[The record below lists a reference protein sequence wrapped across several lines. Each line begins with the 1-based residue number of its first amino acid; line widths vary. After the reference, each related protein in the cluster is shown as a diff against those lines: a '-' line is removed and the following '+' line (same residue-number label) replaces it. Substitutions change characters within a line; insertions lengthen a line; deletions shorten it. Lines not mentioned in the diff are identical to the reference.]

1 MLIMAV
7 WCTAMPVCAAVTY
20 GIAPIGFEDGAIPT
34 GWTQENLTGSVS
46 WAVEGGTGV
55 NLTYPAGAKSG
66 EYRLA
71 IRRPQGSGS
80 KFVTRLISP
89 SFDATQLAN
98 PELRFSHAQV
108 ASIGQFDTLRVYYR
122 VSATGAWTQLAEYTS
137 AITAWTAE
145 ALELPQTLQGA
156 AYQIAFEVSDNN
168 GYGVVVDDISV
179 TQPSQCEV
187 PSFGDIATTAET
199 AYVEFVVGGTGKGS
213 TADLFDVVVSKAAQA
228 EPATPVDSLV
238 VFSAKGTADAFVNLT
253 GLTPDTEYFV
263 YIRTNCVDNE
273 TGYTDWVSTTFTT
286 PVRVEVPYTENFN
299 NATGYSNFG
308 TPHGWTL
315 KTDTTTAVPFVYKG
329 TYATYKTSY
338 SVDSTA
344 YMAFAGTAST
354 SIEALPASKY
364 AYAATPEIHD
374 DLSQCEVSFW
384 GTVYDKVYNGK
395 TDYAAE
401 LTVGVMT
408 NPTDYATFTPIET
421 VHIESAYLFKKFSVS
436 LASYTGTGKHVA
448 FVSRSA
454 TKQNVFFID
463 NVSIYKPAV
472 ATPSLTVKNALPSGF
487 EVVPSLPAGA
497 TWNLKVA
504 STYVRDAATLTA
516 EQCLVNLSGLTA
528 ANHTIAEEDAVLAGK
543 TVTVYV
549 QAVKNGVA
557 SDWSFPVTIRV
568 PKRAVLPIDM
578 TFNTGTYAEVALKSL
593 NNEIHSTVAT
603 AACGD
608 LYFPLTSFT
617 NMYPAVSTVAPKY
630 DGAHLN
636 LNGIGNYCVLPYVE
650 GGLDTLELTFRY
662 ASYDSDYQGKLAVG
676 VMTDPYDLS
685 TFVTVAEYD
694 AVSGSKYAKIICDFS
709 SYTGAGH
716 YVALRALAPSV
727 ASATYG
733 SANAIDNLSLHKV
746 STCRDASNLRAE
758 ADASKA
764 VIRWDAAGMTQWLVR
779 LYGNSTATDTV
790 QEHVVAQD
798 SILLTGLT
806 PGTTYYY
813 AVHTICGT
821 DTLAVET
828 ADMGSFTTSLGVP
841 YKQDFGTST
850 SLPTGW
856 EQKKGLAS
864 SIFAGGTFS
873 TGSSWSVSKTNT
885 TVSKYLTTEG
895 SYLIINNYGTSPQ
908 HWAIMP
914 ELVIEADANAAVALT
929 FDLALTPYS
938 ESSRLSGVDDQFMV
952 IISTDGGATWSEQN
966 ATIWNN
972 KADSTTDYV
981 YNDIPMN
988 SFQKV
993 NIDLS
998 AYIGQKI
1005 RIAFYAESTVGN
1017 ADNYIVIDNIQVK
1030 TVDANCLGITKLQA
1044 VATSDSQATVTW
1056 AAGGTQSIHLMVSEE
1071 GETTN
1076 VFEGDITDNPYT
1088 LTGLTGNTA
1097 YVVKAY
1103 QTCNPAGDTLTITF
1117 RTLCGSFA
1125 IADLG
1130 TITFDNGAED
1140 ILCWTVGVG
1149 DTVGVGSATLTKPY
1163 VYNSSKFGKV
1173 LYLKKPK
1180 TTSYYNYG
1188 NNYYAIMPA
1197 LDIDSIKHY
1206 QVVLSAATND
1216 NDTANEAKLYVGVL
1230 SNPLQ
1235 PNQYDITDTITLQY
1249 AADSL
1254 HMRSYTLAF
1263 DDYEGDYLGNHG
1275 KYIIFLASAA
1285 SNHSDVVLIDNIYLE
1300 PLSGCHQVNDMEAA
1314 VVTNASATLQWT
1326 GNAAS
1331 YEVVVSD
1338 QMCNPD
1344 TLQNAVFEARSLT
1357 EKQVEVTGLSPQTT
1371 YYAYIRAICG
1381 EGDTARWSGHTIFK
1395 TACGVPYYE
1404 NFTSTSLSEDWAGY
1418 KGIFGA
1424 NDTLLMKN
1432 LSESSS
1438 STAWYMTSLPSS
1450 IKGMSGTAA
1459 RVEVYST
1466 GSYNALLVS
1475 PAISL
1480 PSLEEN
1486 GEPMRVSFK
1495 AAKGTYEYSGAPS
1508 KVSNSTDDKFS
1519 LIISTDDGETWT
1531 RANSTIWASDGSG
1544 DFDYN
1549 TFGLTA
1555 LRCNVDITKYAGQSV
1570 RLGFYT
1576 ESVESSPDTYF
1587 YLDSVSVDFYTP
1599 SCDGILNCKTLSAG
1613 ADSIALQFK
1622 TTNATDVVE
1631 YVYGKDSVNLLTA
1644 TGYRADDNNEAV
1656 LLGLTPGSTYAI
1668 YARTLC
1674 AAGDTSAWF
1683 GPVYADT
1690 KCLLTAPFAFNFDDT
1705 DSRYAFYTSTYG
1717 TAYYM
1722 ENCWETL
1729 YSYYSYAPQVKD
1741 NSSSYTYSRSGNSA
1755 LYFYMYSGSP
1765 SSYYGYAILPEMTSD
1780 MDTLMLTFWAR
1791 PGYEYSS
1798 SMSSSDNSYL
1808 HSVEVGT
1815 MTDPTDTATFQR
1827 IKTVEILPV
1836 SGDPASDPMKFW
1848 RQYAVSLHGATGK
1861 YIAFRQLGGSKSNYV
1876 TIDDVEVVKQ
1886 GCAMVENA
1894 WVDAIKPTSAKLHWQ
1909 SEAEQFVITLASGAS
1924 SVQYSS
1930 TDSVMTLSGLQQGK
1944 QYTVSVA
1951 SVCGTDTSVAVINT
1965 FATAYSIPFTE
1976 NFATIATAFPAA
1988 WKRYNSSYGSGIT
2001 ADALFAGTTSF
2012 AQKTPS
2018 TSTYEGWIYSSSYNK
2033 NAFEGSEH
2041 AYVKLAPEELYDSWY
2056 EDYEYY
2062 DSWYWM
2068 VSPVIDLTVVTDSA
2082 IYLSFDLALTSSTAA
2097 TAPSSAAN
2105 QRFYLLVSA
2114 DGGTTWTKANALVWS
2129 NATAD
2134 SAQYQLSG
2142 VATGKG
2148 THYRMNFSQYIG
2160 QNIQVAFGTYANE
2173 SSNNN
2178 ALHLDNIDL
2187 DVPAACLPVSGCVL
2201 TTISKDNIA
2210 GVITPAED
2218 ATPDMYQCAYGVMG
2232 TEVADMTIVTSADS
2246 TFAIGGLTGGTTYD
2260 VYVRAICGAGD
2271 TSRWA
2276 GPYSAMTAFE
2286 YPFAETFDN
2295 ISKGFPAGWN
2305 RYSGVVADS
2314 LFVGSKSFATAKA
2327 TTSGWVA
2334 GNANALED
2342 ANHVK
2347 INVYSNL
2354 SNYWLVSPVV
2364 DLSEVSDA
2372 AIMLSF
2378 DAAYTKYD
2386 KTTAPTGTATQKF
2399 YVLVSEDGGAT
2410 WSKQNATLWSDAVA
2424 DSAQYTMASIP
2435 TGAGAN
2441 YIIDFTPY
2449 IGKKVQVAFGVA
2461 ATANDNDLHLDNI
2474 AIQVPPT
2481 CRKVQNITVSEIGGY
2496 SAKVNFATAD
2506 SVAAQWQYVVCLH
2519 DSLMNPATAVTI
2531 DTTSFDLIGLQMNT
2545 GYDVYV
2551 RSICAVGDT
2560 SEWVGPNSFTTLKLY
2575 SFPFSESFDDISSA
2589 FLEDWKR
2596 YSEISAAN
2604 LFNGTASFATATTT
2618 TSGWGYSSS
2627 YNANALEDAN
2637 HVGVELYYSY
2647 SNSWLVS
2654 PVLDLT
2660 SVAENTA
2667 VELTFDAALTYWN
2680 SSSAPTATSSQR
2692 FYVLISSDGGNT
2704 WSKEDMT
2711 LWSDAASDSAQ
2722 YKLASIPNGAGET
2735 YTIDC
2740 SKYVGGLVQI
2750 AFGAYAS
2757 ANDNRLHVDNIS
2769 LDLAPT
2775 CRKVQQVSIVGIT
2788 SSKATLQITPA
2799 VDSLATQWQYV
2810 LCAQGAT
2817 LNPDAAVT
2825 LDTTVAVLDS
2835 LSHSTEYDVYVRSI
2849 CGEGDTSAWV
2859 GPKSF
2864 ATGCLVDLPVT
2875 YDFDD
2880 ENNRYELYSSYD
2892 GSYDM
2897 ENCWTSIYGL
2907 TSYMAQVEESY
2918 SDYDYD
2924 YDYGYYYYAYE
2935 YGRNASSALFL
2946 TSSGSYTAIAV
2957 MPEFNVDL
2965 DTMQLVF
2972 WGRPGYAYGEDYYSS
2987 SPRTNMRYAGASYER
3002 KIEVG
3007 TMTDPNDASTFRLI
3021 KTITAEPLTSSN
3033 YPDADPEGTEY
3044 FRKYKVALKSATG
3057 KYIAFR
3063 STGSNYFAIDDVSFE
3078 KLPDCLEPTHD
3089 AVEVLSSTKALVH
3102 WENSADSVAA
3112 RLLSATGT
3120 VLLDTML
3127 NGDTLLLEGLSAG
3140 TTYKVSLQNHCGDA
3154 VYSEWTSA
3162 LTFTTALG
3170 FPYTQDFEGENIDW
3184 TNAKGLLSEA
3194 LAGAAPVL
3202 GSGSWSTT
3210 TVTAAEENLTNKAVR
3225 LNVYGTSKKDWYLSP
3240 VIDLTEVD
3248 TAQHIGMTM
3257 KVALSDYYDHTQ
3269 VASGA
3274 QADDIFAVLVS
3285 EDGGATWTEGNVTR
3299 WDNSGSAD
3307 YIYDAIPV
3315 AGQEYIILMD
3325 KYIGKTVQIALYAE
3339 STVDGGDNY
3348 LYVDDIEIN
3357 YIDIR
3362 CMGVRNLQ
3370 ITPSSTYADISWKC
3384 IGSDSVQIEL
3394 IDTLSQQIM
3403 LSTVTADSVFRCTNL
3418 QPNTVYS
3425 LSVQQL
3431 CGNTPVTALFRTNV
3445 VVPYLQEF
3453 EATSVSDLAGWERGK
3468 GLLSDIVAGGDFL
3481 KTSRWYCDSKATAAE
3496 ANIEGKS
3503 AYIKVYSYIGSYS
3516 TTQTYDWLLSP
3527 VLDLTTVDSTMNLQL
3542 SMTLALSTS
3551 SGHAAVT
3558 PGEQPDDVF
3567 AVVISED
3574 GGNTWT
3580 ADNVTRWDTA
3590 ATSAHSFEAIPVE
3603 GETYYVDLNKY
3614 KGKAVRIG
3622 LYAESLVENG
3632 DNYLYVDNFTI
3643 DNLDLSC
3650 MGVKLQIDSVI
3661 ANTMYASWQTMGND
3675 TVMVLLADEAGNTVY
3690 SATTTDTTL
3699 VQSNLAWHTTYTLT
3713 VQQICGSRI
3722 AQKTFITPYAP
3733 VSIPYFEPFGK
3744 EAMERWTE
3752 AGGVSLEEAF
3762 AGSEFTKTTS
3772 SWYIGLKTDG
3782 TEVNIHDTSAYMN
3795 VYSSS
3800 QKEWLISPS
3809 IIIPELDE
3817 SASVELSLTAALSTY
3832 SGHAAIDPAKQQSHR
3847 FAVVISEDDGAT
3859 WKQSNMTLWDNAG
3872 KGTYVYNDIPVEGR
3886 TYQIDLAK
3894 YQGKVIRVAL
3904 YAGCTESS
3912 QGDNYL
3918 YVDDI
3923 TIKGLVGVN
3932 YAAAQCNSADYHDEF
3947 FTIPYDSL
3955 VVGTTEYTTRRNG
3968 QENAPDTLY
3977 TLSLT
3982 VYPAVQTVI
3991 YDTICQGY
3999 RYTANGFDEEVLQST
4014 MLSMRTTSS
4023 NGCDSMV
4030 TVYVEV
4036 LPTVYSDTTIYAC
4049 TEYTLNGT
4057 TYYSNQVLM
4066 DTLVSAT
4073 GCDSIS
4079 RIFLRISPEASYET
4093 EWRTAICAG
4102 SSFSD
4107 EVFTDLTEPGTY
4119 VDTVSTR
4126 FGCDSIVTLHLLVA
4140 DASMNVYDTI
4150 ELEDLPYIYEGD
4162 TILSGA
4168 AQKGNVYKHDVHA
4181 DCGTVTL
4188 NVYIKD
4194 EEMGIS
4200 NVEIGSLTIAPNPVH
4215 AGEDIRLVNTFRPA
4229 DDYVLT
4235 VHDALGQAVYTT
4247 HTAQSQIPGIPVS
4260 GYYVVRVVNNGQVF
4274 QTKLLVQ

>member
-98 PELRFSHAQV
+98 SELRFSHAQV

-122 VSATGAWTQLAEYTS
+122 VSATDVWTQLAEYTS
-137 AITAWTAE
+137 AITAWTTE
-145 ALELPQTLQGA
+145 AVLLPKTLQGA

-168 GYGVVVDDISV
+168 GYGVVLDDISV
-179 TQPSQCEV
+179 IQPSQCEA
-187 PSFGDIATTAET
+187 PSFGAILTTAET

-213 TADLFDVVVSKAAQA
+213 TSDLFDVVVSKAAQA

-238 VFSAKGTADAFVNLT
+238 VFSAKGTADAFVQLS
-253 GLTPDTEYFV
+253 GLTPDTKYFV

-273 TGYTDWVSTTFTT
+273 SGYTDWVNTTFTT
-286 PVRVEVPYTENFN
+286 PVRVEVPYAENFN
-299 NATGYSNFG
+299 NATGYGNFG

-344 YMAFAGTAST
+344 YMAFVGSQST
-354 SIEALPASKY
+354 SFNALPAGKY

-384 GTVYDKVYNGK
+384 GTVYDKVYNGL

-408 NPTDYATFTPIET
+408 NPTDYSTFTPIET

-487 EVVPSLPAGA
+487 EVIPSLPAGA

-568 PKRAVLPIDM
+568 PKRAILPIDM
-578 TFNTGTYAEVALKSL
+578 TFNTGTYAEVALSSL

-608 LYFPLTSFT
+608 LYFPLTSFS
-617 NMYPAVSTVAPKY
+617 NMYPAISTYSPTY

-650 GGLDTLELTFRY
+650 GSLDTLELTFRY
-662 ASYDSDYQGKLAVG
+662 ASYGSDYQGKLAVG

-685 TFVTVAEYD
+685 TFVKVAEYD

-733 SANAIDNLSLHKV
+733 STNAIDNLSLHKV

-758 ADASKA
+758 AGASKA
-764 VIRWDAAGMTQWLVR
+764 VVRWDAMGMTQWLVR
-779 LYGNSTATDTV
+779 LYGNSTATDTL
-790 QEHVVAQD
+790 QEYVVAQD

-1005 RIAFYAESTVGN
+1005 RIAFYAESTVSN

-1030 TVDANCLGITKLQA
+1030 TMDANCLGVTKLQA

-1076 VFEGDITDNPYT
+1076 VFEGDITGNPYP

-1103 QTCNPAGDTLTITF
+1103 QTCNPAGDTLTTSF
-1117 RTLCGSFA
+1117 RTQCGSFA

-1149 DTVGVGSATLTKPY
+1149 DTVGVGSTSLTMPK
-1163 VYNSSKFGKV
+1163 VVTNLSKFGNV
-1173 LYLKKPK
+1173 LQLNKPK
-1180 TTSYYNYG
+1180 SSYSNYG

-1235 PNQYDITDTITLQY
+1235 PNQYDITDTISLQY

-1338 QMCNPD
+1338 QMCSPD
-1344 TLQNAVFEARSLT
+1344 TLQNAVFEAHNLT

-1424 NDTLLMKN
+1424 NDTLLMRN

-1450 IKGMSGTAA
+1450 IKGMAGTVA

-1531 RANSTIWASDGSG
+1531 RANSTIWASDGSD

-1791 PGYEYSS
+1791 PGYAGSS

-1808 HSVEVGT
+1808 HSVEIGT

-1827 IKTVEILPV
+1827 IKTVDILPV
-1836 SGDPASDPMKFW
+1836 SGDPATDPLQFW

-1894 WVDAIKPTSAKLHWQ
+1894 WVDAVKPTSAKLHWQ

-2001 ADALFAGTTSF
+2001 VDALFAGTTSF
-2012 AQKTPS
+2012 AQQTPS
-2018 TSTYEGWIYSSSYNK
+2018 TSTYKGWIYSSSYNK
-2033 NAFEGSEH
+2033 NAFDGSEH

-2173 SSNNN
+2173 NSNNN

-2201 TTISKDNIA
+2201 NALSKDSIA

-2246 TFAIGGLTGGTTYD
+2246 AFAIGGLTGGTTYD

-2295 ISKGFPAGWN
+2295 ISKGFPVGWN
-2305 RYSGVVADS
+2305 RYSGIVADS
-2314 LFVGSKSFATAKA
+2314 LFTGSKSFATATT
-2327 TTSGWVA
+2327 TTSGWKA

-2342 ANHVK
+2342 ANHLR
-2347 INVYSNL
+2347 INIYSTG
-2354 SNYWLVSPVV
+2354 SNYWVVSPVV
-2364 DLSEVSDA
+2364 DLSTVSDA
-2372 AIMLSF
+2372 AISLSF
-2378 DAAYTKYD
+2378 DLAYTD
-2386 KTTAPTGTATQKF
+2386 FNNANEPEGTVGQKF

-2410 WSKQNATLWSDAVA
+2410 WSKQNATLWSDAAA

-2441 YIIDFTPY
+2441 YMIDFTPY

-2551 RSICAVGDT
+2551 RSICAEGDT
-2560 SEWVGPNSFTTLKLY
+2560 SEWVGPKSFTTLKLY
-2575 SFPFSESFDDISSA
+2575 SFPFSESFDNISTA
-2589 FLEDWKR
+2589 LPEDWKR
-2596 YSEISAAN
+2596 YSGVSATN
-2604 LFNGTASFATATTT
+2604 LLNGTASFATATAT
-2618 TSGWGYSSS
+2618 TSGWGYSAS
-2627 YNANALEDAN
+2627 YNKNALEDAN

-2757 ANDNRLHVDNIS
+2757 ANDNRLHLDNIS

-2775 CRKVQQVSIVGIT
+2775 CRKVQQVDFVGVLT
-2788 SSKATLQITPA
+2788 SKATLQITPA

-2825 LDTTVAVLDS
+2825 LDTTVAVFDS
-2835 LSHSTEYDVYVRSI
+2835 LTPSTEYDVYVRSI
-2849 CGEGDTSAWV
+2849 CGVGDTSAWV

-2864 ATGCLVDLPVT
+2864 ATGCLVDLPVS

-2880 ENNRYELYSSYD
+2880 EDNRYVLYSS
-2892 GSYDM
+2892 SYSSYYM
-2897 ENCWTSIYGL
+2897 ENCWKSIYGS
-2907 TSYMAQVEESY
+2907 TSYMAQIKES
-2918 SDYDYD
+2918 SF
-2924 YDYGYYYYAYE
+2924 GSSVYE
-2935 YGRNASSALFL
+2935 YGREASDALYL
-2946 TSSGSYTAIAV
+2946 TSSTSYPALAV
-2957 MPEFNVDL
+2957 MPEFNADL
-2965 DTMQLVF
+2965 DTLQLVF
-2972 WGRPGYAYGEDYYSS
+2972 WGRPGYAYADSYSS
-2987 SPRTNMRYAGASYER
+2987 TPRPYMNYAGSSYER

-3021 KTITAEPLTSSN
+3021 KTITAEPLTSSE

-3044 FRKYKVALKSATG
+3044 FRKYKVALKNATG

-3063 STGSNYFAIDDVSFE
+3063 STGSNYFTIDDIALE

-3112 RLLSATGT
+3112 RLLNAAGT
-3120 VLLDTML
+3120 VLLDTTL
-3127 NGDTLLLEGLSAG
+3127 NGDTLLLEGLSAA
-3140 TTYKVSLQNHCGDA
+3140 TTYKVSLQNRCGDA

-3162 LTFTTALG
+3162 LTFTTAVG
-3170 FPYTQDFEGENIDW
+3170 FPYVQNFDSLNTIEW

-3194 LAGAAPVL
+3194 LAGTAPVL
-3202 GSGSWSTT
+3202 GSGSWSTI
-3210 TVTAAEENLTNKAVR
+3210 TVTATEENLTNKAAR
-3225 LNVYGTSKKDWYLSP
+3225 INVYGTSKKDWYLSP
-3240 VIDLTEVD
+3240 MIDLTEAD

-3257 KVALSDYYDHTQ
+3257 MVALSHYSKHTQ
-3269 VASGA
+3269 VVAGE
-3274 QADDIFAVLVS
+3274 QADDIFAVLIS

-3299 WDNSGSAD
+3299 WDNSGAAD
-3307 YIYDAIPV
+3307 YAYDAIPV
-3315 AGQEYIILMD
+3315 AGQKYTILMD

-3348 LYVDDIEIN
+3348 LYVDDIVLDYVDFN
-3357 YIDIR
+3357 
-3362 CMGVRNLQ
+3362 CMGIQNLQ
-3370 ITPSSTYADISWKC
+3370 IVPGTTRADLSWHTV
-3384 IGSDSVQIEL
+3384 GNDTVQIVL
-3394 IDTLSQQIM
+3394 TDTLSKQVM
-3403 LSTVTADSVFRCTNL
+3403 VSTITTDSVFSCTTL

-3425 LSVQQL
+3425 LSIRQV
-3431 CGNTPVTALFRTNV
+3431 CGDEPMTALFRTV
-3445 VVPYLQEF
+3445 IAVPYLQDF
-3453 EATSVSDLAGWERGK
+3453 EDISAWTKGS
-3468 GLLSDIVAGGDFL
+3468 GLLANVLTGTASITASTYGGWS
-3481 KTSRWYCDSKATAAE
+3481 TTTATATE
-3496 ANIEGKS
+3496 ANLSGKVVRNNVFGTGKS
-3503 AYIKVYSYIGSYS
+3503 
-3516 TTQTYDWLLSP
+3516 DWFISP
-3527 VLDLTTVDSTMNLQL
+3527 LIDLTETDSALY
-3542 SMTLALSTS
+3542 LAMKLKVALHTY
-3551 SGHAAVT
+3551 SGGNSVT
-3558 PGEQPDDVF
+3558 PGQQEDDIF

-3574 GGNTWT
+3574 AGATWT
-3580 ADNVTRWDTA
+3580 TGNVTRWDNSD
-3590 ATSAHSFEAIPVE
+3590 SADYVYDEIPVAGQE
-3603 GETYYVDLNKY
+3603 YLVLLNQYV
-3614 KGKAVRIG
+3614 GKKIKVA
-3622 LYAESLVENG
+3622 LYAESTVTNG
-3632 DNYLYVDNFTI
+3632 DNYLYVDDVEI
-3643 DNLDLSC
+3643 DYVDASC
-3650 MGVKLQIDSVI
+3650 LGVNHLKADSVSVDGVW
-3661 ANTMYASWQTMGND
+3661 TSWQTTGND
-3675 TVMVLLADEAGNTVY
+3675 TVVITLEDMNGNVVY
-3690 SATTTDTTL
+3690 TATTADTVFAYT
-3699 VQSNLAWHTTYTLT
+3699 NLASNTAYRLT
-3713 VQQICGSRI
+3713 VQQACGSLP
-3722 AQKTFITPYAP
+3722 QSVVFKTNIT
-3733 VSIPYFEPFGK
+3733 IPYVEPFTIQPSD
-3744 EAMERWTE
+3744 WTKDYGVLSDIV
-3752 AGGVSLEEAF
+3752 AGGKFGNLTSTAYYAAVMPWKWASTERTDAEVNIDSASAYINVYYVYDYDWDGYDEEDMTA
-3762 AGSEFTKTTS
+3762 
-3772 SWYIGLKTDG
+3772 SWYI
-3782 TEVNIHDTSAYMN
+3782 
-3795 VYSSS
+3795 
-3800 QKEWLISPS
+3800 SPV
-3809 IIIPELDE
+3809 IDIPELDATK
-3817 SASVELSLTAALSTY
+3817 SLSLSLVAALSDYET
-3832 SGHAAIDPAKQQSHR
+3832 HAKVDSTKQQNCK
-3847 FAVVISEDDGAT
+3847 FAVVISEDAGAT
-3859 WKQSNMTLWDNAG
+3859 WSMNNATLWDNQGEG
-3872 KGTYVYNDIPVEGR
+3872 KYVYNDIPVAGQ
-3886 TYQIDLAK
+3886 TYTIDMEQYA
-3894 YQGKVIRVAL
+3894 GKSVKVAL
-3904 YAGCTESS
+3904 YAEALSGTV
-3912 QGDNYL
+3912 DNNL
-3918 YVDDI
+3918 FVDNVA
-3923 TIKGLVGVN
+3923 IKMVEKVN
-3932 YAAAQCNSADYHDEF
+3932 YAATHCNSADYHDNF
-3947 FTIPYDSL
+3947 FTIPYDEL
-3955 VVGTTEYTTRRNG
+3955 VLGTTEYTTRRNG
-3968 QENAPDTLY
+3968 TDNAPDTIY

-3999 RYTANGFDEEVLQST
+3999 RYTNYGFDEEVLQST

-4066 DTLVSAT
+4066 DTLESST
-4073 GCDSIS
+4073 GCDSIA

-4107 EVFTDLTEPGTY
+4107 DVFTDLTEPGTY
-4119 VDTVSTR
+4119 VDTVTTQ
-4126 FGCDSIVTLHLLVA
+4126 FGCDSIISLHLLVA

-4162 TILSGA
+4162 TIVNGA
-4168 AQKGNVYKHDVHA
+4168 VQKGNVYKHDVHA

-4200 NVEIGSLTIAPNPVH
+4200 NVEFGSLTVVPNPVH
-4215 AGEDIRLVNTFRPA
+4215 AGENIRLMNSFRPA

-4235 VHDALGQAVYTT
+4235 VHDALGQVVYTT

-4274 QTKLLVQ
+4274 QAKLLVQ

>member
-7 WCTAMPVCAAVTY
+7 CVAAMPMSAAVTY

-55 NLTYPAGAKSG
+55 SLTNPAGAKSG

-71 IRRPQGSGS
+71 IRRPQGAGQR
-80 KFVTRLISP
+80 FVTRLVSP
-89 SFDATQLAN
+89 SFNATQLDN

-108 ASIGQFDTLRVYYR
+108 ASFGQFDTLRVYYR
-122 VSATGAWTQLAEYTS
+122 VSATGAWTQLAEYTT
-137 AITAWTAE
+137 AISAWTTE
-145 ALELPQTLQGA
+145 QLLLPQFLNGS

-168 GYGVVVDDISV
+168 GYGVVLDEISV
-179 TQPSQCEV
+179 TQPSQCEM
-187 PSFGDIATTAET
+187 PSFGAISTTAET
-199 AYVEFVVGGTGKGS
+199 AFVELVVGGTGKGS

-228 EPATPVDSLV
+228 DPAAPVDSLV
-238 VFSAKGTADAFVNLT
+238 VFSVAGTADAFVQLN
-253 GLTPDTEYFV
+253 GLTPDTKYFV

-273 TGYTDWVSTTFTT
+273 TGYTDWASTTFTT
-286 PVRVEVPYTENFN
+286 PVRVEVPYSETFN
-299 NATGYSNFG
+299 NATGTGNFG
-308 TPHGWTL
+308 TPYGWTL

-329 TYATYKTSY
+329 TSATYKTPY

-344 YMAFAGTAST
+344 YMAFAGSQST
-354 SIEALPASKY
+354 SFYALPAGKY

-384 GTVYDKVYNGK
+384 GTAYTNIFDGLK
-395 TDYAAE
+395 DYAAE

-408 NPTDYATFTPIET
+408 DPSDYATFTPVKT
-421 VHIESAYLFKKFSVS
+421 VHIESAYLFKKFAVS
-436 LASYTGTGKHVA
+436 LASYMGTGKHVA
-448 FVSRSA
+448 FVSHNA

-472 ATPSLTVKNALPSGF
+472 ATPSLAVKNTLPSGF
-487 EVVPSLPAGA
+487 EVIPSLPTGA

-504 STYVRDAATLTA
+504 SAYVRNAATLTA
-516 EQCLVNLSGLTA
+516 EQCLVNLSGLTT
-528 ANHTIAEEDAVLAGK
+528 ANHTVALADSILSGK
-543 TVTVYV
+543 TVMVYV
-549 QAVKNGVA
+549 QAVKNGVE

-568 PKRAVLPIDM
+568 PKRATLPIDM
-578 TFNTGTYAEVALKSL
+578 TFSTSTYAEVALRTL
-593 NNEIHSTVAT
+593 NNEIHSTAAT

-617 NMYPAVSTVAPKY
+617 NMYPAVSSASPKY

-662 ASYDSDYQGKLAVG
+662 ASYGSDYQGKVAVG

-716 YVALRALAPSV
+716 YVALRALAPV
-727 ASATYG
+727 SATTSFGG

-758 ADASKA
+758 AGASKA
-764 VIRWDAAGMTQWLVR
+764 VIRWDAMGMTQWLVR
-779 LYGNSTATDTV
+779 VYGNSTATDTV
-790 QEHVVAQD
+790 QELMVTQD
-798 SILLTGLT
+798 SLLLTGLT

-828 ADMGSFTTSLGVP
+828 TDMGSFTTSLGIP
-841 YKQDFGTST
+841 YNQDFGTST
-850 SLPTGW
+850 SLSAVKMEG
-856 EQKKGLAS
+856 KKGLAEGV
-864 SIFAGGTFS
+864 FAGTTALTTATYPNWKVG
-873 TGSSWSVSKTNT
+873 SKTVT
-885 TVSKYLTTEG
+885 GYVSSTASALFLEIY
-895 SYLIINNYGTSPQ
+895 STSTKD
-908 HWAIMP
+908 WAILP
-914 ELVIEADANAAVALT
+914 ELMLEAESEDVVVLSFDIALP
-929 FDLALTPYS
+929 PYS
-938 ESSRLSGVDDQFMV
+938 SSYESERTLGVDDQFMV
-952 IISTDGGATWSEQN
+952 VISTDGGETWSAQN

-981 YNDIPMN
+981 LNDLPMT
-988 SFQKV
+988 SFQKAS
-993 NIDLS
+993 IDLS

-1005 RIAFYAESTVGN
+1005 RIAFYAESTVSN
-1017 ADNYIVIDNIQVK
+1017 ADNWIIVDNIQVK
-1030 TVDANCLGITKLQA
+1030 TVDANCLGVTKLQA
-1044 VATSDSQATVTW
+1044 AATSDSQATITW
-1056 AAGGTQSIHLMVSEE
+1056 VAGGTQSIHLMVSEE
-1071 GETTN
+1071 GETSN
-1076 VFEGDITDNPYT
+1076 FFEGDITDNPYT
-1088 LTGLTGNTA
+1088 LTGLTGNTP

-1103 QTCNPAGDTLTITF
+1103 QTCNPAGDTLTTSF
-1117 RTLCGSFA
+1117 RTQCGA
-1125 IADLG
+1125 YALADLG
-1130 TITFDNGAED
+1130 TITFNNGATD

-1149 DTVGVGSATLTKPY
+1149 DTVGVGSTSLTKPN
-1163 VYNSSKFGKV
+1163 VTTLGKFGKV
-1173 LYLKKPK
+1173 LQLKKPK
-1180 TTSYYNYG
+1180 NTSYSNYG

-1235 PNQYDITDTITLQY
+1235 PNQYDITDTIALQY
-1249 AADSL
+1249 ATDSL

-1285 SNHSDVVLIDNIYLE
+1285 TNHSDVVLIDNIYLE

-1314 VVTNASATLQWT
+1314 AITSASATLQWT

-1338 QMCNPD
+1338 QMCSPD
-1344 TLQNAVFEARSLT
+1344 TLQNAVFAAHNLT
-1357 EKQVEVTGLSPQTT
+1357 EKQVEVTGLLPQTT

-1404 NFTSTSLSEDWAGY
+1404 DITSTLLSDGWAGY
-1418 KGIFGA
+1418 RGIFGA
-1424 NDTLLMKN
+1424 NDTLLMAN
-1432 LSESSS
+1432 LAESSS
-1438 STAWYMTSLPSS
+1438 SLAWYMTTPPSA

-1459 RVEVYST
+1459 RVEVYGT
-1466 GSYNALLVS
+1466 GFFNALLVS

-1480 PSLEEN
+1480 PASAAQ
-1486 GEPMRVSFK
+1486 PMRVSFK
-1495 AAKGTYEYSGAPS
+1495 VAKGSYSSTSPTE
-1508 KVSNSTDDKFS
+1508 VTSTDDKFS
-1519 LIISTDDGETWT
+1519 LIISTDDGQTWT
-1531 RANSTIWASDGSG
+1531 RANSTIWASDGTG

-1549 TFGLTA
+1549 AITLKA
-1555 LRCNVDITKYAGQSV
+1555 SRCNVDITQYAGQSV

-1599 SCDGILNCKTLSAG
+1599 SCDGIFNCKTLSAG

-1656 LLGLTPGSTYAI
+1656 LRGLTPGSTYAI

-1683 GPVYADT
+1683 GPVYVDT
-1690 KCLLTAPFAFNFDDT
+1690 KCLLTAPFAFHFDDT

-1717 TAYYM
+1717 TACYM

-1729 YSYYSYAPQVKD
+1729 YSSYSYAPQVKD

-1808 HSVEVGT
+1808 HSVEIGT

-1894 WVDAIKPTSAKLHWQ
+1894 WVDAVKPTSAKLHWQ

-1976 NFATIATAFPAA
+1976 NFAAIATAFPAA

-2012 AQKTPS
+2012 AQQTPS
-2018 TSTYEGWIYSSSYNK
+2018 TSTYKGWIYSSSYNK
-2033 NAFEGSEH
+2033 NAFDGSEH

-2148 THYRMNFSQYIG
+2148 THYRINFSQYIG

-2173 SSNNN
+2173 NSNNN

-2201 TTISKDNIA
+2201 NALSKDSIA

-2246 TFAIGGLTGGTTYD
+2246 AFAIGGLAGGTTYD

-2295 ISKGFPAGWN
+2295 ISKGFPVGWN
-2305 RYSGVVADS
+2305 RYSGIVADS
-2314 LFVGSKSFATAKA
+2314 LFAGSKSFATATT
-2327 TTSGWVA
+2327 TTSGWKA

-2342 ANHVK
+2342 ANHLR
-2347 INVYSNL
+2347 INIYSTG
-2354 SNYWLVSPVV
+2354 SNYWVVSPVV
-2364 DLSEVSDA
+2364 DLSTVSDA
-2372 AIMLSF
+2372 AISLSF
-2378 DAAYTKYD
+2378 DLAYTD
-2386 KTTAPTGTATQKF
+2386 FNNANEPEGTVGQKF

-2410 WSKQNATLWSDAVA
+2410 WSKQHATLWSDAAA

-2441 YIIDFTPY
+2441 YSIDFTPY

-2496 SAKVNFATAD
+2496 GAKVNFATAD

-2551 RSICAVGDT
+2551 RSICAEGDT
-2560 SEWVGPNSFTTLKLY
+2560 SEWVGPRSFTTLKLY
-2575 SFPFSESFDDISSA
+2575 TFPFSETFDNISSA
-2589 FLEDWKR
+2589 FPEDWMR
-2596 YSEISAAN
+2596 YSGVSATN
-2604 LFNGTASFATATTT
+2604 LLNGTASFATATAT

-2627 YNANALEDAN
+2627 YNKNALEDAN
-2637 HVGVELYYSY
+2637 HVGVELYYS
-2647 SNSWLVS
+2647 NDWLVS
-2654 PVLDLT
+2654 PALDLT
-2660 SVAENTA
+2660 SLAENAA
-2667 VELTFDAALTYWN
+2667 VELTFDAALTYW
-2680 SSSAPTATSSQR
+2680 SSASTPTATSSQR

-2722 YKLASIPNGAGET
+2722 YTLASIPNGTGET

-2740 SKYVGGLVQI
+2740 SKYAGSVIQI

-2757 ANDNRLHVDNIS
+2757 SNDNRLHLDNIS

-2788 SSKATLQITPA
+2788 SSEATLQITPA

-2817 LNPDAAVT
+2817 MNPDAAVT
-2825 LDTTVAVLDS
+2825 MDTTVAVLNS
-2835 LSHSTEYDVYVRSI
+2835 LSPSTEYDVYVRSI
-2849 CGEGDTSAWV
+2849 CGVGDTSAWV

-2864 ATGCLVDLPVT
+2864 ATACLVDLPVT

-2880 ENNRYELYSSYD
+2880 ENSQYVWYSSD
-2892 GSYDM
+2892 NSYYM
-2897 ENCWTSIYGL
+2897 ENCWKSIYGS
-2907 TSYMAQVEESY
+2907 TSYMAQIKKSSSGSSV
-2918 SDYDYD
+2918 
-2924 YDYGYYYYAYE
+2924 YE
-2935 YGRNASSALFL
+2935 YGREASDALYL
-2946 TSSGSYTAIAV
+2946 SSDASNPTLAV
-2957 MPEFNVDL
+2957 MPELNADL
-2965 DTMQLVF
+2965 DTLQLVF
-2972 WGRPGYAYGEDYYSS
+2972 WGRPGYAYGYSYSS
-2987 SPRTNMRYAGASYER
+2987 TPRPYMSTASSSYGR

-3021 KTITAEPLTSSN
+3021 KTITAEPLTSSD

-3089 AVEVLSSTKALVH
+3089 AAEVLSSTKALVH

-3120 VLLDTML
+3120 VLLDTVL
-3127 NGDTLLLEGLSAG
+3127 SGETLLLEGLSAG
-3140 TTYKVSLQNHCGDA
+3140 TTYKVSLQNRCGDA

-3162 LTFTTALG
+3162 LTFTTAVG
-3170 FPYTQDFEGENIDW
+3170 FPYTQNFDSLNTIEW
-3184 TNAKGLLSEA
+3184 TNAQGLLSEA
-3194 LAGAAPVL
+3194 LAGTAPVL
-3202 GSGSWSTT
+3202 GSGSWSKT

-3225 LNVYGTSKKDWYLSP
+3225 IKVYGTSKKDWYLSP
-3240 VIDLTEVD
+3240 MIDLTEVD
-3248 TAQHIGMTM
+3248 TADHIAMTM
-3257 KVALSDYYDHTQ
+3257 MVALSYYYDHTQ
-3269 VASGA
+3269 VVAGK
-3274 QADDIFAVLVS
+3274 QEDDIFAVLVS
-3285 EDGGATWTEGNVTR
+3285 EDGGATWTDANITR
-3299 WDNSGSAD
+3299 WDNSDSAD
-3307 YIYDAIPV
+3307 YTYDAIPV
-3315 AGQEYIILMD
+3315 AGQKYTISMD

-3348 LYVDDIEIN
+3348 LYVDDIN
-3357 YIDIR
+3357 FDYVDFN
-3362 CMGVRNLQ
+3362 CMGIQNLK
-3370 ITPSSTYADISWKC
+3370 IVPGTTRAEFSWHAV
-3384 IGSDSVQIEL
+3384 GNDTVQIVL
-3394 IDTLSQQIM
+3394 TDTLSQQVM
-3403 LSTVTADSVFRCTNL
+3403 VSTITADSVFSCTTL

-3425 LSVQQL
+3425 LSIRQV
-3431 CGNTPVTALFRTNV
+3431 CSDEPMTALFRTV
-3445 VVPYLQEF
+3445 IAVPYVQDF
-3453 EATSVSDLAGWERGK
+3453 EDVSAWTKGS
-3468 GLLSDIVAGGDFL
+3468 GLLANVLNGTASVTAS
-3481 KTSRWYCDSKATAAE
+3481 TSGWGTTTATTTE
-3496 ANIEGKS
+3496 ANLEGKV
-3503 AYIKVYSYIGSYS
+3503 ARNNVYGTSKRDWFISPIIDLTEAD
-3516 TTQTYDWLLSP
+3516 TTQYLAMKLKVALHTY
-3527 VLDLTTVDSTMNLQL
+3527 
-3542 SMTLALSTS
+3542 
-3551 SGHAAVT
+3551 SGGNSVT
-3558 PGEQPDDVF
+3558 PGKQEDDIF

-3574 GGNTWT
+3574 AGATWT
-3580 ADNVTRWDTA
+3580 AGNATRWDNSD
-3590 ATSAHSFEAIPVE
+3590 SADYVYDDIPVAGQE
-3603 GETYYVDLNKY
+3603 YLVLLNQYV
-3614 KGKAVRIG
+3614 GKKIKVA
-3622 LYAESLVENG
+3622 LYAES
-3632 DNYLYVDNFTI
+3632 
-3643 DNLDLSC
+3643 
-3650 MGVKLQIDSVI
+3650 
-3661 ANTMYASWQTMGND
+3661 
-3675 TVMVLLADEAGNTVY
+3675 TV
-3690 SATTTDTTL
+3690 
-3699 VQSNLAWHTTYTLT
+3699 
-3713 VQQICGSRI
+3713 
-3722 AQKTFITPYAP
+3722 
-3733 VSIPYFEPFGK
+3733 
-3744 EAMERWTE
+3744 
-3752 AGGVSLEEAF
+3752 
-3762 AGSEFTKTTS
+3762 
-3772 SWYIGLKTDG
+3772 
-3782 TEVNIHDTSAYMN
+3782 
-3795 VYSSS
+3795 
-3800 QKEWLISPS
+3800 
-3809 IIIPELDE
+3809 
-3817 SASVELSLTAALSTY
+3817 
-3832 SGHAAIDPAKQQSHR
+3832 SG
-3847 FAVVISEDDGAT
+3847 
-3859 WKQSNMTLWDNAG
+3859 
-3872 KGTYVYNDIPVEGR
+3872 
-3886 TYQIDLAK
+3886 
-3894 YQGKVIRVAL
+3894 
-3904 YAGCTESS
+3904 
-3912 QGDNYL
+3912 GDNYL
-3918 YVDDI
+3918 YVDDVEIDYVDGNCLGVNHLKTDSVSVDGVWASWQTTGNDTVVITLEDMNGNVVYTATTADTAFAYTNLASNTAYRLTVQQACGSLPQSVVFKTNI
-3923 TIKGLVGVN
+3923 TIPYVEPFTIQPSDWTKDYGVLSDIVAGGKFGNLTSSADYASVSLWDWNSSKRTDAEVYIDSASAYINVYYSYDYDYYYGDEEIMTASWYISPVINIPELDATKSLSLSLVAALSNYETHAKVDSTKQQNCKFAVVISEDAGATWSMNNATLWDNQGEGKYVYNDIPVAGQTYTIDMEQYAGKSVKVALYAEALSGAVANNLFVDNVAIKMVEKVN
-3932 YAAAQCNSADYHDEF
+3932 YAATHCNSADYHDNF
-3947 FTIPYDSL
+3947 FTIPYDEL
-3955 VVGTTEYTTRRNG
+3955 VLGTTEYTTRRNG
-3968 QENAPDTLY
+3968 TDNAPDTIY

-3999 RYTANGFDEEVLQST
+3999 RYTANGFDELLNQSGV
-4014 MLSMRTTSS
+4014 LSMRTTSS

-4066 DTLVSAT
+4066 DTLVSST
-4073 GCDSIS
+4073 GCDSIA

-4093 EWRTAICAG
+4093 EWRTSICAG

-4107 EVFTDLTEPGTY
+4107 DVFTDLTEPGTY
-4119 VDTVSTR
+4119 VDTVTTH
-4126 FGCDSIVTLHLLVA
+4126 FGCDSIISLHLLVA

-4200 NVEIGSLTIAPNPVH
+4200 NVEFGSLTVVPNPVH
-4215 AGEDIRLVNTFRPA
+4215 AGENIRLMNSFRPA

-4235 VHDALGQAVYTT
+4235 VHDALGQVVYTT

-4274 QTKLLVQ
+4274 QAKLLVQ

>member
-7 WCTAMPVCAAVTY
+7 WCTAMPMNAAVTY

-55 NLTYPAGAKSG
+55 TLSNPVGAKSG
-66 EYRLA
+66 DYRLA
-71 IRRPQGSGS
+71 IRRPQGTGS
-80 KFVTRLISP
+80 KYATRLISP
-89 SFDATQLAN
+89 SFNTTQLNN
-98 PELRFSHAQV
+98 PELRFSHAQA
-108 ASIGQFDTLRVYYR
+108 ASYGQFDTLRVYYR
-122 VSATGAWTQLAEYTS
+122 VNATADWTLMAEYTS
-137 AITAWTAE
+137 AMTAWTTE
-145 ALELPQTLQGA
+145 AIPLPGFISGS

-168 GYGVVVDDISV
+168 GYGVVLDDICV
-179 TQPSQCEV
+179 IQPSNCEA
-187 PSFGDIATTAET
+187 PSFGIISTTSES
-199 AYVEFVVGGTGKGS
+199 AYLEFNVGS
-213 TADLFDVVVSKAAQA
+213 TGYGSTSDLFDVVVSKVAQA
-228 EPATPVDSLV
+228 NPASPIDSLV
-238 VFSAKGTADAFVNLT
+238 VFSVTAAIDNFVSLT
-253 GLTPDTEYFV
+253 GLTPDTRYFV
-263 YIRTNCVDNE
+263 YIRTNCEDNE
-273 TGYTDWVSTTFTT
+273 SGYTDWASTTFTT
-286 PVRVEVPYTENFN
+286 PVRVELPYTENFN
-299 NATGYSNFG
+299 NVAGTGNFG

-329 TYATYKTSY
+329 ASATYKTPY

-344 YMAFAGTAST
+344 YMAFAGSQST
-354 SIEALPASKY
+354 SFNALPAGKY
-364 AYAATPEIHD
+364 AYAATPEVHD
-374 DLSQCEVSFW
+374 NLSQCEVSFW
-384 GTVYDKVYNGK
+384 GTVNDKVYNGL

-408 NPTDYATFTPIET
+408 DPSDYATFTPIET
-421 VHIESAYLFKKFSVS
+421 VHIESAYLFKKFAVS
-436 LASYTGTGKHVA
+436 LASYTGNGKYVA
-448 FVSRSA
+448 FVSHNA

-472 ATPSLTVKNALPSGF
+472 ATPSLAVKNTLPSGF

-504 STYVRDAATLTA
+504 SAYVRNAANLTA

-568 PKRAVLPIDM
+568 PKRATLPIDM
-578 TFNTGTYAEVALKSL
+578 TFNTGTYAEVALSSL
-593 NNEIHSTVAT
+593 NNEIHYTSSTK
-603 AACGD
+603 ACED

-685 TFVTVAEYD
+685 TFVKVAEYD

-709 SYTGAGH
+709 SYTGNGH

-727 ASATYG
+727 ATTSYGG

-779 LYGNSTATDTV
+779 LYGNSTATDTL

-1030 TVDANCLGITKLQA
+1030 TVDANCLGVTKLQA

-1071 GETTN
+1071 GETSN
-1076 VFEGDITDNPYT
+1076 FFEGDITDNPYT
-1088 LTGLTGNTA
+1088 LTGLTGNTP

-1103 QTCNPAGDTLTITF
+1103 QTCNPAGDTLTTSF
-1117 RTLCGSFA
+1117 RTQCGA
-1125 IADLG
+1125 YALADLG
-1130 TITFDNGAED
+1130 TITFSNGATD

-1149 DTVGVGSATLTKPY
+1149 DTVGVGSTSLTKPN
-1163 VYNSSKFGKV
+1163 VTTLGKFGKV
-1173 LYLKKPK
+1173 LQMKKPK

-1235 PNQYDITDTITLQY
+1235 PNQYVITDTIPLQY

-1300 PLSGCHQVNDMEAA
+1300 PLSGCHQVNDMEVA

-1338 QMCNPD
+1338 QMCSPD
-1344 TLQNAVFEARSLT
+1344 TLQNAVFEAHNLT

-1432 LSESSS
+1432 LSEAS
-1438 STAWYMTSLPSS
+1438 STTSWYMTSLPAS
-1450 IKGMSGTAA
+1450 IKGMAGTAA
-1459 RVEVYST
+1459 RVEVF
-1466 GSYNALLVS
+1466 GSGYYNALLVS

-1480 PSLEEN
+1480 PSLAEN
-1486 GEPMRVSFK
+1486 AEPIRVSFK
-1495 AAKGTYEYSGAPS
+1495 VAKGSYSYSGNPS
-1508 KVSNSTDDKFS
+1508 EVTSTDDKFS
-1519 LIISTDDGETWT
+1519 LIVSTDDGETWT
-1531 RANSTIWASDGSG
+1531 RSNSTIWASDGTG

-1549 TFGLTA
+1549 TINLTA

-1587 YLDSVSVDFYTP
+1587 YLDSVSVESYVP
-1599 SCDGILNCKTLSAG
+1599 SCDGVLNCKTLSTG
-1613 ADSIALQFK
+1613 VDSIALRFK
-1622 TTNATDVVE
+1622 ATNATDVVE
-1631 YVYGKDSVNLLTA
+1631 YVYGKDSVNVLTA
-1644 TGYRADDNNEAV
+1644 TGYRADANNEAV
-1656 LLGLTPGSTYAI
+1656 LHGLTPGSTYAI

-1705 DSRYAFYTSTYG
+1705 DSRYVFYTSSYSTC
-1717 TAYYM
+1717 YM
-1722 ENCWETL
+1722 ENCWESL
-1729 YSYYSYAPQVKD
+1729 YSSYSYSPQVKD

-1755 LYFYMYSGSP
+1755 LYLNMTSGSP
-1765 SSYYGYAILPEMTSD
+1765 KSYYGYAILPEMTSD

-1791 PGYEYSS
+1791 AGYAGSS

-1808 HSVEVGT
+1808 HSVEIGT
-1815 MTDPTDTATFQR
+1815 MTNPADTATFQR

-1836 SGDPASDPMKFW
+1836 SGDPASDPMQFW
-1848 RQYAVSLHGATGK
+1848 RQYAVSLQGATGK
-1861 YIAFRQLGGSKSNYV
+1861 YIAFRQLGGTKSNYV

-1886 GCAMVENA
+1886 GCALVENA
-1894 WVDAIKPTSAKLHWQ
+1894 WVDAVKPTSAKLHWQ

-1930 TDSVMTLSGLQQGK
+1930 TDSVRTLSDLQPGK

-1951 SVCGTDTSVAVINT
+1951 PVCGTDT
-1965 FATAYSIPFTE
+1965 ATAVYSTFRTLYGLPFE
-1976 NFATIATAFPAA
+1976 EQFA
-1988 WKRYNSSYGSGIT
+1988 SSLGDWNIYSSILP
-2001 ADALFAGTTSF
+2001 DDLFAGTAAFTSP
-2012 AQKTPS
+2012 ASSGWSIS
-2018 TSTYEGWIYSSSYNK
+2018 TSYAFDGNSHARVNIYNSYKRWI
-2033 NAFEGSEH
+2033 
-2041 AYVKLAPEELYDSWY
+2041 
-2056 EDYEYY
+2056 
-2062 DSWYWM
+2062 
-2068 VSPVIDLTVVTDSA
+2068 VSPVIDASGVSA
-2082 IYLSFDLALTSSTAA
+2082 TALRMSFDLAYTKNASSS
-2097 TAPSSAAN
+2097 APSSTTG
-2105 QRFYLLVSA
+2105 QKFYVLASD
-2114 DGGTTWTKANALVWS
+2114 DGGATWKKENAFVWS
-2129 NATAD
+2129 DEAAD
-2134 SAQYQLSG
+2134 SAQYSMKAIP
-2142 VATGKG
+2142 ATG
-2148 THYRMNFSQYIG
+2148 TTYTLDFSKHVGKQ
-2160 QNIQVAFGTYANE
+2160 IQIAFCGYATSYSPDND
-2173 SSNNN
+2173 
-2178 ALHLDNIDL
+2178 LHLDNIML
-2187 DVPAACLPVSGCVL
+2187 EVPVACSPVSGCVL
-2201 TTISKDNIA
+2201 TAISKDSIA

-2218 ATPDMYQCAYGVMG
+2218 TNPTAYQYAYGVAG
-2232 TEVADMTIVTSADS
+2232 TDVTEMAMAATADS
-2246 TFAIGGLTGGTTYD
+2246 TFAIGGLAGGTTYD

-2286 YPFAETFDN
+2286 YPFEETFDN
-2295 ISKGFPAGWN
+2295 ISKGFPVGWN

-2314 LFVGSKSFATAKA
+2314 LFAGSKSFATATK
-2327 TTSGWVA
+2327 TTSGWKA

-2342 ANHVK
+2342 ANHVM
-2347 INVYSNL
+2347 INVYRSP
-2354 SNYWLVSPVV
+2354 YWLVSPVV
-2364 DLSEVSDA
+2364 DLSEVADA

-2378 DAAYTKYD
+2378 DAAYTKYN

-2410 WSKQNATLWSDAVA
+2410 WSKQNATLWSDAAA

-2435 TGAGAN
+2435 TGAGTN
-2441 YIIDFTPY
+2441 YTIDFTPY
-2449 IGKKVQVAFGVA
+2449 IGKQVQVAFGVA
-2461 ATANDNDLHLDNI
+2461 ATDNDNDLHLDNI

-2496 SAKVNFATAD
+2496 SAKVNFTSAD
-2506 SVAAQWQYVVCLH
+2506 SVVAQWQYVVCLH
-2519 DSLMNPATAVTI
+2519 DSLMNPATAVNI
-2531 DTTSFDLIGLQMNT
+2531 DTTMFDLTGLQMNT

-2551 RSICAVGDT
+2551 RSICAEGDT
-2560 SEWVGPNSFTTLKLY
+2560 SEWVGPKSFTTLKLY

-2589 FLEDWKR
+2589 FPEDWKR

-2859 GPKSF
+2859 GPMSF
-2864 ATGCLVDLPVT
+2864 TTSCLVDLPVS

-2880 ENNRYELYSSYD
+2880 ENNRYVLSSSYYSSY
-2892 GSYDM
+2892 YM
-2897 ENCWTSIYGL
+2897 ENCWKSIYGS
-2907 TSYMAQVEESY
+2907 TSYMAQVKESY

-2924 YDYGYYYYAYE
+2924 YDYGSYYYAYE

-2946 TSSGSYTAIAV
+2946 VSSGSYTAIAV

-2972 WGRPGYAYGEDYYSS
+2972 WGRPGYAYGKDDYSS
-2987 SPRTNMRYAGASYER
+2987 SPRTYMNSASSLYGR

-3021 KTITAEPLTSSN
+3021 KTITAEPLTSSD

-3044 FRKYKVALKSATG
+3044 FRKYKVALKNATG

-3063 STGSNYFAIDDVSFE
+3063 STGSNYFTIDDIALE

-3089 AVEVLSSTKALVH
+3089 TVEVLSSTKAMVH

-3112 RLLSATGT
+3112 CLLSATGT

-3127 NGDTLLLEGLSAG
+3127 NGDTLLLDSLSAA

-3315 AGQEYIILMD
+3315 AGQEYAILMD

-3468 GLLSDIVAGGDFL
+3468 GLLSDILAGGDFL

-3661 ANTMYASWQTMGND
+3661 ANTMYASWQAKGND
-3675 TVMVLLADEAGNTVY
+3675 SVMVQLADEAGNTVY

-3713 VQQICGSRI
+3713 VQQICGSRA

-3733 VSIPYFEPFGK
+3733 VSIPYFEPFGQ

-3762 AGSEFTKTTS
+3762 AGNEFTKTTS
-3772 SWYIGLKTDG
+3772 SWNIGLKTDG

-3795 VYSSS
+3795 VYTNT

-3817 SASVELSLTAALSTY
+3817 TASVELSLTAALSTY
-3832 SGHAAIDPAKQQSHR
+3832 SGHAAVDLAKQQSHR

-3872 KGTYVYNDIPVEGR
+3872 KGTYVYNDIPVVGR

-3955 VVGTTEYTTRRNG
+3955 VIGTTEYTTRRNG

-4036 LPTVYSDTTIYAC
+4036 LPSVYSDTTIYAC
-4049 TEYTLNGT
+4049 SEYTLNGT
-4057 TYYSNQVLM
+4057 TYYSNQTLM

-4107 EVFTDLTEPGTY
+4107 EVFTDLTETGTY
-4119 VDTVSTR
+4119 VDTVTTH

-4150 ELEDLPYIYEGD
+4150 EVEDLPYIYDGD
-4162 TILSGA
+4162 TILNGA
-4168 AQKGNVYKHDVHA
+4168 AQKGNVYKHDVKA
-4181 DCGTVTL
+4181 DCGTITL

-4200 NVEIGSLTIAPNPVH
+4200 NVELGSLTVVPNPVL
-4215 AGEDIRLVNTFRPA
+4215 AGTDIRLMNTFRPA

-4235 VHDALGQAVYTT
+4235 VHDALGQVVYST
-4247 HTAQSQIPGIPVS
+4247 HTAESLIPGIPVS